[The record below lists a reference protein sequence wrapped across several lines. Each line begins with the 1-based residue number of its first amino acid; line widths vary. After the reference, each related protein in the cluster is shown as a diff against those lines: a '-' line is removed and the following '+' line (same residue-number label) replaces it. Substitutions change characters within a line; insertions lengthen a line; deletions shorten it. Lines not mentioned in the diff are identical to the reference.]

1 MNYRY
6 SDSVTGRIRCDSKL

>member
-6 SDSVTGRIRCDSKL
+6 SDSVTGHIRCDSKL